1 MAAYRREERTHGLA
15 QSLSD
20 NAVLLHAFHVDLK
33 LFVDE
38 RRSIPDTR
46 GMPNAD
52 SPAAG
57 AAAPAVA
64 TPFLIEAARRLAP
77 LVRDNAEKIDADRE
91 LPEPVFHALADAG
104 FYLMCVPRAVG
115 GLEVDFPT
123 YVQVLEELGKADAST
138 AWTVSQGANWGTYA
152 ARLSRKAAREIWI
165 DTPRSVVSNTPGA
178 TAKAVA
184 VPGGFRVTGRQ
195 PFSTGC
201 MHASWMA
208 AHAQVIENGEVR
220 LTNGKPEV
228 RYCLVPR
235 AQVEIIDA
243 WHTKGMRGTGTHTFE
258 VKDVFVPEERTV
270 FPFGA
275 QVVSPGPRYKIPLT
289 LGFGAGDGMVALGL
303 ARNCINAFFEVAG
316 TKAPRNMHGLLRD
329 QPISQFAVGQAE
341 ANLRTGRAY
350 LMQAVRQI
358 WDEATSTDAPMVSLD
373 SRTNLR
379 LAATHAIHQSAK
391 VVQSLYQLCGAT
403 VVFDGHVIQRLLA
416 DMNVITQH
424 SQARLA
430 HYEIVGKHSLGL
442 EIDDSRL

>member
-1 MAAYRREERTHGLA
+1 MPADPPGAA
-15 QSLSD
+15 
-20 NAVLLHAFHVDLK
+20 
-33 LFVDE
+33 
-38 RRSIPDTR
+38 
-46 GMPNAD
+46 
-52 SPAAG
+52 
-57 AAAPAVA
+57 AAAPAA
-64 TPFLIEAARRLAP
+64 TTPSLLEAARRLAP
-77 LVRDNAEKIDADRE
+77 LVRENADKIDADRE
-91 LPEPVFHALADAG
+91 LPKPVFHALADAG
-104 FYLMCVPRAVG
+104 FYLMAVPRAVG

-123 YVQVLEELGKADAST
+123 YLQVLEELGKADAST
-138 AWTVSQGANWGTYA
+138 AWTVSQGANWATYA

-165 DTPRSVVSNTPGA
+165 DTPRSVVSNTPAA

-220 LTNGKPEV
+220 LRNGKPEV

-270 FPFGA
+270 FPYGA
-275 QVVSPGPRYKIPLT
+275 PIVSPGPRYKIPVT
-289 LGFGAGDGMVALGL
+289 LAFGAGDGMIALGL
-303 ARNCINAFFEVAG
+303 ARNCINAFLEVAG

-329 QPISQFAVGQAE
+329 QAISQSAVGHAE
-341 ANLRTGRAY
+341 ADLRSGRAY
-350 LMQAVRQI
+350 LMQAARQI
-358 WDEATSTDAPMVSLD
+358 WDEATSTDGPTVSLD

-379 LAATHAIHQSAK
+379 LAATHAIHQAAK

-403 VVFDGHVIQRLLA
+403 VVFDGHVMQRLLA

-442 EIDDSRL
+442 EIDESRL